1 MADDITTV
9 LRFEGDTDAVRQT
22 IDGLIG
28 YLNRAADSVRKVFDE
43 FGKRPSL
50 PKLVPPETASDADNA
65 KNSILALAQAQ
76 ARLQTA
82 QGNGAAAAQTLRTAL
97 DSVDRSTVAAL
108 RAQTQLVGIE
118 AQLATSAGKAETAML
133 REAQALARVQQ
144 QLGNTSEAA
153 KILDDAF
160 KQASNKGSLAALR
173 VQLQKTYLDT
183 NYENSPLISAIRAIG
198 QTSGE
203 LIPVT
208 GRAGSALGQLAT
220 GAEGVVASLGK
231 LGAGGVAAG
240 VIAGLVAIAAAAVA
254 AEVAIL
260 KMSVAVAESL
270 AELDRLSERTGI
282 AEAALFKFKTA
293 SEAVGVSFE
302 TVIEQFDFFNSNLAK
317 AAQGGPADKLAQ
329 SLKRFGID
337 AKDAADKPG
346 PAFDQLAVKIGKIE
360 NPVQRMAAVTTFFG
374 EEGRKLVP
382 VFIEISRNADKYREA
397 LNRLGGAEGIRRTI
411 QASAEL
417 DRELKRLGGVFGQLK
432 IQVSQDV
439 IPALVAAIRGLIP
452 VLQELAPIAVAVG
465 RGVALSFLAAVAV
478 IQTLVEEVRTAGK
491 TLDLVMR
498 GNFAGAFA
506 QTARVVGD
514 VSDRFKTLV
523 GEMYNV
529 GRGADVAA
537 GGFKGVGDA
546 AKKSSNA
553 AQDRLKE
560 IQQQLRDEEE
570 AYRASAAAIKRS
582 FDQRTIDEQ
591 EFVQGQT
598 ALVEQRLT
606 KTLALLDQEKAAAGK
621 LSKDDR
627 KTEFAR
633 IERERV
639 AARRQATEEIEKI
652 EDDSRQRL
660 DRLAIQRAEAEVDV
674 ERAALER
681 RRAAIKSAADQRLID
696 EETAETEL
704 TAIARR
710 EIELRIGLAEAE
722 LERVRGRAAEEEV
735 IKQKLIKLEVELST
749 ITEEGQRKAEAARGK
764 SAAAFTDYVRAIV
777 QGVANLRK
785 AQLDAAAAET
795 ALALQRGLLG
805 RDDAQIQAIQRQREL
820 ARLESQERIRSIE
833 QETEAL
839 RRKAQEAGVL
849 AASEVEIERQKNAA
863 LAAEKAR
870 FQAEDAALENQQG
883 AVRLTPI
890 FGESAALQIAD
901 FERLTGSAATTM
913 EKLRIAAQATAAD
926 LQQSMPTIGEA
937 FDQTALAVA
946 GATATMIE
954 SFIAG
959 RGTIRQALGAFL
971 QAALQPFKDWL
982 LKKAAIQNALGLA
995 ELANLNF
1002 GGAAKH
1008 FLAGAALAAA
1018 AGLIGAGAS
1027 AVAGGGRGGSGAVGG
1042 AIAGGG
1048 AAGNNVNQQNART
1061 IEQGGPLERE
1071 RQVIILRPEFNV
1083 RGDLSRGV
1091 LSLVAEDYQNNGPTR
1106 QLLRRDLLGEG

>member
-97 DSVDRSTVAAL
+97 DSVDRSTVAAI

-220 GAEGVVASLGK
+220 GAEGVVGSLGK

-282 AEAALFKFKTA
+282 TEANLFKFKIA
-293 SEAVGVSFE
+293 AENVGVAFS

-329 SLKRFGID
+329 SLKKLGID
-337 AKDAADKPG
+337 AKKAADEPG
-346 PAFDQLAVKIGKIE
+346 PAFDQLAVKIGSLK
-360 NPVQRMAAVTTFFG
+360 NPVERMAAITTFFG

-439 IPALVAAIRGLIP
+439 IPALVVAIRSLIP
-452 VLQELAPIAVAVG
+452 ILQELAPIAVAVG
-465 RGVALSFLAAVAV
+465 RAVALSFLAAVAV

-506 QTARVVGD
+506 QAGRVVGD

-560 IQQQLRDEEE
+560 IQQRLRDEEE
-570 AYRASAAAIKRS
+570 AYKVSAAAIKRS

-591 EFVQGQT
+591 EFVQSQT
-598 ALVEQRLT
+598 ALAQERLT
-606 KTLALLDQEKAAAGK
+606 KTLALLDQEKAAAGR

-710 EIELRIGLAEAE
+710 EIELRIGLTEAE

-749 ITEEGQRKAEAARGK
+749 ITEEGQRKVEAARGK
-764 SAAAFTDYVRAIV
+764 SAAAFTDYIRAIV

-795 ALALQRGLLG
+795 ALALQRGQISQ
-805 RDDAQIQAIQRQREL
+805 RAAQIQELERRREL
-820 ARLESQERIRSIE
+820 IRLESIERQRAIE
-833 QETEAL
+833 REAEQQ
-839 RRKAQEAGVL
+839 AQQAREAGV
-849 AASEVEIERQKNAA
+849 AAAALVQIERQKNEALKAERERAEAERQALLEQQRAA
-863 LAAEKAR
+863 VLAPEIG
-870 FQAEDAALENQQG
+870 DAAAN
-883 AVRLTPI
+883 AVAGIEQSLGRQLT
-890 FGESAALQIAD
+890 F
-901 FERLTGSAATTM
+901 FERLRVEAQLTAQTMREQIPGIASVFVGAKDAIVGS
-913 EKLRIAAQATAAD
+913 
-926 LQQSMPTIGEA
+926 
-937 FDQTALAVA
+937 LAE
-946 GATATMIE
+946 M
-954 SFIAG
+954 IAG
-959 RGTIRQALGAFL
+959 FAAGRTGLRKAAAALYA
-971 QAALQPFKDWL
+971 AALQPLKDYL
-982 LKKAAIQNALGLA
+982 LKKSKAEFALALADAAMG
-995 ELANLNF
+995 NF
-1002 GGAAKH
+1002 AGAAKH
-1008 FLAGAALAAA
+1008 ALAGAGLAAA
-1018 AGLIGAGAS
+1018 AGLIDVGGAAI
-1027 AVAGGGRGGSGAVGG
+1027 AGGGGGGGAVGG

-1048 AAGNNVNQQNART
+1048 GTGNNVNQQNART